1 MSHPA
6 IGFIGLGTMGSAIC
20 RHVIEAGFPVTV
32 WGRTQ
37 DRTTRHL
44 EAGAN
49 WAQSPAELAKSSDIV
64 VLCVSNDAAVEDVVF
79 GDSGIGAGGASG
91 KILIDHSTIHPEST
105 RDWAGR
111 LAADTGMNWIDAPV
125 SGGPGGAERGELIA
139 MAGGVS
145 EDFETARPV
154 MDCYAKKVTLMGP
167 VGAGQATKVCNQLII
182 GAEICAIAEA
192 LNFASRF
199 GMNASG
205 LADALQGGWADSP
218 VLQDHGRRMAV
229 ADYSDPANASMMM
242 KDIDI
247 ACDMGKRTDS
257 PMPVSE
263 VVQKLYRQAIDQGN
277 MDGGQIA
284 PMKLYSEKPL

>member
-125 SGGPGGAERGELIA
+125 SGGPGGAERGELIV

-284 PMKLYSEKPL
+284 PMKLYSENPL

>member
-6 IGFIGLGTMGSAIC
+6 IGFIGLGTMGGAIC

-32 WGRTQ
+32 WGRSQ
-37 DRTTRHL
+37 DRATRHL

-105 RDWAGR
+105 RNWAGR

-229 ADYSDPANASMMM
+229 ADYSDPADASMMM

-257 PMPVSE
+257 PMPVSG

-277 MDGGQIA
+277 LDGGQIA